1 MRNVALVTTM
11 WGLVTPQAG
20 KEREQELLRKD
31 EFWGNMVRSGATCDR
46 YDNTRKDGL
55 RIVKALLQNIPCVL
69 QIQEEMEGGVSLE
82 NTTAGREVNDRI
94 KEIEAQYKKEIAEL
108 RQEMQRER
116 NDRAL
121 EQLRKD
127 HAIAHERLEEA
138 ARARERMHESTI
150 RELQEQIYA
159 LQNRSYCVVM

>member
-1 MRNVALVTTM
+1 
-11 WGLVTPQAG
+11 
-20 KEREQELLRKD
+20 
-31 EFWGNMVRSGATCDR
+31 MVRSGVTCDR
-46 YDNTRKDGL
+46 YDNTRKDGR

-94 KEIEAQYKKEIAEL
+94 KEIEAQYKKELAEL

-127 HAIAHERLEEA
+127 RAIAQERLEEA
-138 ARARERMHESTI
+138 ARARERMQESTI
-150 RELQEQIYA
+150 SELQKQMYA